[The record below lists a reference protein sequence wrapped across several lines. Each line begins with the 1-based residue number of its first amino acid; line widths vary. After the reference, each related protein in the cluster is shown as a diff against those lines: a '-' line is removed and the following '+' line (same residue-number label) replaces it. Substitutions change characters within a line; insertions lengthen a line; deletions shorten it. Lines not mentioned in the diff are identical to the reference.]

1 MIDVRPFKRP
11 HVGNTEADL
20 GAIMFGFKHNMWD
33 KRKIPTWLVR
43 ELQEAYPERF
53 PPVRLERLGDDESAL
68 RSHDEALKERPG
80 EAAVL
85 NSRGVLL
92 MRMGRHG
99 EAAACFDEV
108 LGADPCNPR
117 AQVNKARS
125 LSRRGMYAEA
135 LEYIDDVLDGAPG
148 GCGGTAPGSGDPPG
162 PVDKGAALAG
172 AGRHEDAVKCYD
184 AALDAQNCHIE
195 MVTHRGCVLGKL
207 GRREES
213 WGQYEKIL
221 YIMPDYRA
229 LLLKGRSLAE
239 LGRHEDA
246 VKCYDRILRLVQDDR
261 AAEARD
267 ASLRALGR
275 DPSTGREARGPPG
288 R

>member
-1 MIDVRPFKRP
+1 MARRMIDVRPFKRP
-11 HVGNTEADL
+11 HIGNTEADL
-20 GAIMFGFKHNMWD
+20 GAIMFGFRHNMWD
-33 KRKIPTWLVR
+33 KRKIPTGLVR
-43 ELQEAYPERF
+43 ELQKAYPKAF
-53 PPVRLERLGDDESAL
+53 PPVRLERLDDESAL

-80 EAAVL
+80 DPAVL

-92 MRMGRHG
+92 MGMGRDD

-108 LGADPCNPR
+108 LGADPGNPR

-135 LEYIDDVLDGAPG
+135 LEYIDGVLD
-148 GCGGTAPGSGDPPG
+148 GGTAPGSGDPPG
-162 PVDKGAALAG
+162 PVDRGAALAG

-195 MVTHRGCVLGKL
+195 MVTHRGFVLGKL

-229 LLLKGRSLAE
+229 LLLKGQSLAE

-246 VKCYDRILRLVQDDR
+246 VKCYDRILNLVQDGE

-275 DPSTGREARGPPG
+275 IR
-288 R
+288 